1 MPIEVGVH
9 WGRAFVGGIGE
20 AGRLVTISALGDSV
34 NVAARL
40 SSIAG
45 TGEVVVSEA
54 ACRQASFDSHD
65 CPSMNLELK
74 GRAEPGT
81 AHVISA

>member
-1 MPIEVGVH
+1 MH

-20 AGRLVTISALGDSV
+20 AGRLVTISVLSDSAK
-34 NVAARL
+34 VAVRF

-45 TGEVVVSEA
+45 TGEAVVSEA
-54 ACRQASFDSHD
+54 ASQASSHSRD
-65 CPSMNLELK
+65 YPSMNLELK